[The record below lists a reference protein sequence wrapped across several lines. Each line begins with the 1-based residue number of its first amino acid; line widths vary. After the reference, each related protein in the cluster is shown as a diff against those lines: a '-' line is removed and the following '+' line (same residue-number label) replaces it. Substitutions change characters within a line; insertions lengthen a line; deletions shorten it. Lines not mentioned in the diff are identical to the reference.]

1 MSDDLDA
8 VRRAAREAHDRGDFR
23 SAIERLSAVINILG
37 PNSRA
42 AVADQVTLA
51 RYLSAVADYAAALSV
66 LSHAE
71 RHLPV
76 DPGLLVD
83 KGIVL
88 ARLERF
94 EEAEAVLQSALA
106 AGAEDPDVL
115 DALAQVSARLGKT
128 R

>member
-8 VRRAAREAHDRGDFR
+8 VRRAAAEAFGRGDFQ
-23 SAIERLSAVINILG
+23 SAIEHQSAVINILG

-42 AVADQVTLA
+42 AVEDQVRLA
-51 RYLSAVADYAAALSV
+51 AYLSAVADYDAALSV
-66 LSHAE
+66 LTHAE

-76 DPGLLVD
+76 DPGLLIT
-83 KGIVL
+83 KGVVL
-88 ARLERF
+88 DRLERF

-106 AGAEDPDVL
+106 AGADDPDL
-115 DALAQVSARLGKT
+115 FDALARVSARLGKS

>member
-8 VRRAAREAHDRGDFR
+8 VRRAAREAHDRGDFQA
-23 SAIERLSAVINILG
+23 AIERLSTVINILG

-42 AVADQVTLA
+42 AVEDQVTLA
-51 RYLSAVADYAAALSV
+51 RYLSAVADYDAALSV

-76 DPGLLVD
+76 DAGLLVD

-106 AGAEDPDVL
+106 AGADDPDVL

>member
-8 VRRAAREAHDRGDFR
+8 VRRTAAEAFGRGDFQ
-23 SAIERLSAVINILG
+23 SAIEHQSAVINILG

-42 AVADQVTLA
+42 AVEDQVRLA
-51 RYLSAVADYAAALSV
+51 AYLSAVADYDTALSV
-66 LSHAE
+66 LTHAE

-76 DPGLLVD
+76 DPGLLITNGV
-83 KGIVL
+83 VL
-88 ARLERF
+88 DRLERF

-106 AGAEDPDVL
+106 AGADDPDL
-115 DALAQVSARLGKT
+115 FDALARVSARLGKN

>member
-8 VRRAAREAHDRGDFR
+8 VRRAAAEAFGRGDFQ
-23 SAIERLSAVINILG
+23 SAIEHQSAVINILG

-42 AVADQVTLA
+42 AVEDQVRLA
-51 RYLSAVADYAAALSV
+51 AYLSAVADYAAALSV
-66 LSHAE
+66 LTHAE

-76 DPGLLVD
+76 DPGLLIT
-83 KGIVL
+83 KGVVL
-88 ARLERF
+88 DRLERF

-106 AGAEDPDVL
+106 AGADDPDL
-115 DALAQVSARLGKT
+115 FDALARVSALLGKN

>member
-1 MSDDLDA
+1 LSDDLEA
-8 VRRAAREAHDRGDFR
+8 VRRTAREAHDRGDFQA
-23 SAIERLSAVINILG
+23 AIEHLSAVINILG

-51 RYLSAVADYAAALSV
+51 SYLSAVADYAAALSV
-66 LSHAE
+66 LTHAE

-76 DPGLLVD
+76 DPGLLVA
-83 KGIVL
+83 KGMVL

-106 AGAEDPDVL
+106 AGADDPGL
-115 DALAQVSARLGKT
+115 FDALDRVSARLTK
-128 R
+128 

>member
-8 VRRAAREAHDRGDFR
+8 VRRAAREAYDRGDFR

-42 AVADQVTLA
+42 AVEDQVTLA
-51 RYLSAVADYAAALSV
+51 RYLSAVADYGAALSV
-66 LSHAE
+66 LTHAE

-76 DPGLLVD
+76 DAGLLAD
-83 KGIVL
+83 KGAVL

-106 AGAEDPDVL
+106 AGADDPGL
-115 DALAQVSARLGKT
+115 FDALARVSARLGKN